1 MTLTK
6 ILITALPISAFLLV
20 VAMDLYIKA
29 TREPA
34 SLPHRQPHVCAAGD
48 TEAEEAGTRLVEWLY
63 EAKRQAKIN
72 DWERD
77 ALKGN
82 E

>member
-1 MTLTK
+1 MITK

-20 VAMDLYIKA
+20 VAMDLYIKK

-48 TEAEEAGTRLVEWLY
+48 VEAEEAGTRVLEWILD
-63 EAKRQAKIN
+63 EAGRQAWIN
-72 DWERD
+72 NVETGLWN
-77 ALKGN
+77 K
-82 E
+82 